1 MSKLTS
7 LPKLSFYDS
16 IFLLT
21 SSIITTLLG
30 LVLPFSILI
39 IFDRVLPNQATSTL
53 YFIFSIIL
61 LAIFLDYKISR
72 LEEVL
77 IAKLGNKFEE
87 KITNQLF
94 ESICHVNLSLFKKLE
109 VGEYLE
115 RLNTIPSLKSYFSGD
130 IISSAI
136 NMFTC
141 FITLLVL
148 TIINFNTGIIILG
161 ASTFLFVVA
170 FISSSKK
177 VELLK
182 NKSIIEGV
190 TNSKIIEI
198 VSYPLDIKSRSMEYR
213 IENLML
219 KMINKREEHSTFF
232 EKQESDFSLLLAFIQ
247 QLSIALVVTNC
258 ALSII
263 DIELSQGAMAAI
275 ILLTNRYFG
284 PYQQALSTIGRW
296 KINII
301 NIERLNEV
309 LSMKEVEESI
319 EENIVSFDGSHVEK
333 SLDSVLPVET
343 KQETT
348 TKVSTLPIITYKN
361 HEICFPTGHISII
374 SGKSGSGKSELLDTI
389 QQCSDDQGRHY
400 INHVVKVDMNSSFI
414 EGSIIDNIT
423 CFQPRLYKA
432 AYSLCEALGV
442 KSKIDE
448 LKLGFFTELTNTADN
463 VFSRQIGFALM
474 IVRSLLSNKNIII
487 IDDLD
492 LVYDQNFANKILS
505 CLRPRTN
512 TYTFVLVSNK
522 IKDNDVMISKV
533 NLGL

>member
-1 MSKLTS
+1 MNRLNYV
-7 LPKLSFYDS
+7 PKLSFYDS
-16 IFLLT
+16 MFLLT
-21 SSIITTLLG
+21 SSIITTFLG

-39 IFDRVLPNQATSTL
+39 IFDRVLPNQSTSTL

-61 LAIFLDYKISR
+61 LAIFLDYKISQ

-77 IAKLGNKFEE
+77 ISKLGNKFEE

-94 ESICHVNLSLFKKLE
+94 ESICHVNLSQFKKLE

-115 RLNTIPSLKSYFSGD
+115 RLNTIPNLKSYFSGD
-130 IISSAI
+130 IISSVI

-148 TIINFNTGIIILG
+148 TIINFNTGLIILG

-170 FISSSKK
+170 FISSSTK

-182 NKSIIEGV
+182 NKSTIEGV

-213 IENLML
+213 IEYLMT
-219 KMINKREEHSTFF
+219 KMINKREEHSTIF
-232 EKQESDFSLLLAFIQ
+232 EKQESDFSLLLTFIQ
-247 QLSIALVVTNC
+247 QLSIALVVANS
-258 ALSII
+258 ALSVI

-296 KINII
+296 KINKIF
-301 NIERLNEV
+301 IERLNEV
-309 LSMKEVEESI
+309 LNMKEVDQSI
-319 EENIVSFDGSHVEK
+319 EGNIESFDEGHVDKNFSSTSSEEA
-333 SLDSVLPVET
+333 SQVVSN
-343 KQETT
+343 
-348 TKVSTLPIITYKN
+348 KVSTLPSIIYNKQ
-361 HEICFPTGHISII
+361 EVDFPVGNISII
-374 SGKSGSGKSELLDTI
+374 SGRSGSGKSELLDTI
-389 QQCSDDQGRHY
+389 QQCTDENGLHY
-400 INHVVKVDMNSSFI
+400 INHVVKVDRNSSFI

-423 CFQPRLYKA
+423 CFQPRLHKA

-448 LKLGFFTELTNTADN
+448 LKLGFFTEITNSTDN
-463 VFSRQIGFALM
+463 VFSRQIAFALM
-474 IVRSLLSNKNIII
+474 IIRALLSNKNIIV

-492 LVYDQNFANKILS
+492 LVYDQLFAKKILS

-512 TYTFVLVSNK
+512 TYTFVIVSNK

-533 NLGL
+533 NLG